1 MSHTSY
7 QQLAAGPTSQ
17 PPLFLPHPLRPS
29 TSHLDHSSSRP
40 PSFLSHSMSPA
51 ELPERAGSSGQH
63 TGPRGSRAR
72 RRLLLTRSRGVAAA
86 DGMGWR
92 FNGGSART
100 GLWRIEWGGLHP
112 CHRCAASFLPSLV
125 RHSSASA
132 PLPPSPRMRRIV

>member
-63 TGPRGSRAR
+63 TGPRGGRAR
-72 RRLLLTRSRGVAAA
+72 RHLLPARSRGAAA
-86 DGMGWR
+86 AVGMA
-92 FNGGSART
+92 FSAHQPLADRV
-100 GLWRIEWGGLHP
+100 G
-112 CHRCAASFLPSLV
+112 
-125 RHSSASA
+125 
-132 PLPPSPRMRRIV
+132 LPPSPSPACRLLPPFASVGVLDRQPTTGSTRSR